1 MTRVRRDDA
10 GPVIDGVLP
19 GRMSVGH
26 GFDTVRPH
34 GVPEWVVM
42 HTVAG
47 GGRLRPA
54 TSREWIE
61 LPPRSIVAY
70 RPHAPQEFGTAP
82 SPGTWDVQWAHVQPR
97 ADWLPLL
104 EWSPCAPGIGRLDL
118 SPVIAER
125 VEAALARAVAHHR
138 TGLGQARALALN
150 AVEEA
155 LLWAASESAR
165 SGRTDTAVL
174 AVLEHV
180 GAHIAEPHTLDSLA
194 AVAGV
199 SPSQLGRTLKAATGM
214 SVMAAVERV
223 RLDAARELLDH
234 TDLTATQVAARVGYA
249 DPLYF
254 SRRFR
259 GDSGLSPRA
268 WRRRTQRPPQR

>member
-1 MTRVRRDDA
+1 MEVARRDDA
-10 GPVIDGVLP
+10 GPVIEGVLP
-19 GRMSVGH
+19 GRMAVGP
-26 GFDTVRPH
+26 GSDTVRPR
-34 GVPEWVVM
+34 GVPEWVLL
-42 HTVAG
+42 HTVG
-47 GGRLRPA
+47 GRGRLRPA
-54 TSREWIE
+54 TSREWLE
-61 LPPRSIVAY
+61 LPSRSIVAY
-70 RPHAPQEFGTAP
+70 RPHVPQEYAAAP
-82 SPGTWDVQWAHVQPR
+82 SPGSWDVQWAHLQPR
-97 ADWLPLL
+97 TDWLPLL
-104 EWSPCAPGIGRLDL
+104 EWAPCAPGIGRLDL

-125 VEAALARAVAHHR
+125 VEVAMTRAIAHHR
-138 TGLGQARALALN
+138 TGLGQARALTLN

-155 LLWAASESAR
+155 LLWAGSERSR
-165 SGRTDTAVL
+165 SGRTDAAVL

-223 RLDAARELLDH
+223 RMDAARELLDH
-234 TDLTATQVAARVGYA
+234 TDLTAAQVATRVGYP

-259 GDSGLSPRA
+259 RDSRLSPRA
-268 WRRRTQRPPQR
+268 WRRRAEPSSQP